1 MAVGRKEDGMFE
13 AEVSCRD
20 LVLRVQPFKIVLLKL
35 SGGVVKTQIT
45 VSYSKNFDLVGLT

>member
-13 AEVSCRD
+13 AEVSYRD
-20 LVLRVQPFKIVLLKL
+20 LVLRVQPFKIVSSKL

-45 VSYSKNFDLVGLT
+45 VSYSENFDLVGLS